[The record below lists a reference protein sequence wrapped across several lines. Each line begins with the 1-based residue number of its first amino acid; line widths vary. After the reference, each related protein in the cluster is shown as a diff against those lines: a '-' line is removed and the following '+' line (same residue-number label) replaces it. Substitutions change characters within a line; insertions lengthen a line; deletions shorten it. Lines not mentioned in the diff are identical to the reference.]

1 MAWPWQ
7 TRSSLT
13 KESLLDDV
21 IAVIQ
26 QLRAHSGDTVRV
38 SIHPASFLGAD
49 LGLSSIAVVRLAGA
63 LQKRYGRKR
72 LLFHT
77 LWVKPDG
84 TMLQD
89 VRVSDVVSLLERH
102 LGAEES

>member
-1 MAWPWQ
+1 MAWLWQ
-7 TRSSLT
+7 TRSSVT

-26 QLRAHSGDTVRV
+26 QLRGHSGDTVRV
-38 SIHPASFLGAD
+38 HVHPAAFLGAD
-49 LGLSSIAVVRLAGA
+49 LGLSSIAVVRLAGT

-72 LLFHT
+72 LPFHT
-77 LWVKPDG
+77 LWVKADG

-89 VRVSDVVSLLERH
+89 VRVSEGVSLLERH